1 MRNNWKHSSKPRTP
15 NPMIQT
21 KPFYSSYTIKL
32 AIQNNSLS
40 ELRSIHEAIGIGDM
54 TQSNLDYH
62 IRCHRDSN
70 GSSKHWWKLRINILT
85 AILNHVHFSTLKN
98 LPCVTQQLEEVN

>member
-1 MRNNWKHSSKPRTP
+1 
-15 NPMIQT
+15 MIQT

-54 TQSNLDYH
+54 DESNLRWH
-62 IRCHRDSN
+62 IKSLEDSN
-70 GSSKHWWKLRINILT
+70 ASNKHWWKLRIKILT
-85 AILNHVHFSTLKN
+85 AIVNHVHFSTLRN

>member
-1 MRNNWKHSSKPRTP
+1 
-15 NPMIQT
+15 MIQT
-21 KPFYSSYTIKL
+21 KPFKSSYTINL
-32 AIQNNSLS
+32 AIQNNSLR

-62 IRCHRDSN
+62 IRSWRDSN
-70 GSSKHWWKLRINILT
+70 GSNKHWWKLRIRLLT
-85 AILNHVHFSTLKN
+85 AIVNHIHFSTLRN

>member
-1 MRNNWKHSSKPRTP
+1 
-15 NPMIQT
+15 MIQT
-21 KPFYSSYTIKL
+21 KPFYSSYTINL

-62 IRCHRDSN
+62 FRSWRDSN
-70 GSSKHWWKLRINILT
+70 GSNKHWWKLRIRLLT
-85 AILNHVHFSTLKN
+85 AIVNHIHFSTLRN